1 MTEQLK
7 GKIADMICGLYRD
20 ADDPLCKVCKLDTH
34 CGKRVMN
41 TTDKIIAIFPDE
53 QELTN
58 LRDENEK
65 LRRLLVRY
73 KAWNKE
79 G

>member
-1 MTEQLK
+1 MSDGLLLTEIDEIVVDYHLQAMAAIANEVK
-7 GKIADMICGLYRD
+7 HYPSIVETREKILT
-20 ADDPLCKVCKLDTH
+20 KVKQH
-34 CGKRVMN
+34 Y
-41 TTDKIIAIFPDE
+41 E